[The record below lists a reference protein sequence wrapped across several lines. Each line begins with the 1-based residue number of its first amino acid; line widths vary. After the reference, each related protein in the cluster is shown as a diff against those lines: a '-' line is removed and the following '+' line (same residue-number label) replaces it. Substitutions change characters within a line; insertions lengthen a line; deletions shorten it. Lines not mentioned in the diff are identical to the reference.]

1 MVDIYDEIRK
11 RKFYLLYQKEQRL
24 GGKTIII
31 KRTFRIKENQDNIF
45 THHREKLRMWEKN
58 IQDFHVSSNKGPTM
72 IRGKRVKL
80 LISYEKNG
88 HTSSQYTNHFT

>member
-45 THHREKLRMWEKN
+45 THHREKLRM
-58 IQDFHVSSNKGPTM
+58 
-72 IRGKRVKL
+72 
-80 LISYEKNG
+80 
-88 HTSSQYTNHFT
+88 